1 MALCCVDREG
11 VLEVGGLRV
20 VLEGFGKVDT
30 SVWNFLEERKGR
42 LANTDKKSVTVANNR
57 T

>member
-30 SVWNFLEERKGR
+30 SVWNFLEERKER